1 MLNKLWS
8 LTWYAYIGASLVD
21 PRFSIQY
28 IGRYTKRAVMA
39 EYRIVY
45 YDGKIDPKNLDPN
58 TEVMRF

>member
-1 MLNKLWS
+1 MRYLNWLN
-8 LTWYAYIGASLVD
+8 LC
-21 PRFSIQY
+21 FSIQY

-45 YDGKIDPKNLDPN
+45 YDGKIDPNNLDPN